1 MRRVSAQHAV
11 AGAAGSGPR
20 HGGGRR
26 GGTGAAGAHPPAPAA
41 RRLRPGGPGAP
52 GAERAGNGQRD
63 PGGGWEGS
71 GALGGG
77 GPGAQASAGPV
88 GLVPLARRPGVW
100 GPWRRA
106 GPTAPCWTHIPA
118 RPRVGPPGARG
129 LSRPGRRAEACSAP
143 EKPVPGG
150 GAAAP
155 RTRAAAGEVPPGVGH
170 ARSLGACV
178 RGGHVPVFPGVPA
191 GTSAVTGSV
200 CWSRPIAGQMPD
212 LCPLCFHRNCSLP
225 SPPLL
230 RTSLR
235 TGKSKSKEEIT
246 I

>member
-63 PGGGWEGS
+63 TGGGWEGS

-106 GPTAPCWTHIPA
+106 GPTAPCWTHVPA

-129 LSRPGRRAEACSAP
+129 LSRPGRRAEAGSPP

-150 GAAAP
+150 GCSCSPNTCGRRRSPAGGGTRTFRGSERAG
-155 RTRAAAGEVPPGVGH
+155 RTRPSVP
-170 ARSLGACV
+170 
-178 RGGHVPVFPGVPA
+178 GG
-191 GTSAVTGSV
+191 S
-200 CWSRPIAGQMPD
+200 CRD
-212 LCPLCFHRNCSLP
+212 LCGPWFSLLVA
-225 SPPLL
+225 SYS
-230 RTSLR
+230 RADA
-235 TGKSKSKEEIT
+235 
-246 I
+246 